1 MSDNFSKI
9 GVNIIKRWWII
20 VLLGIICAGALMFE
34 KNNVSEFS
42 IKSGDI
48 YISQAF
54 SVSKS
59 SGTEDVFRYD
69 KYLNA
74 NIFIGKFLPDAEQ
87 NFEFDKFDKGWSKL
101 SDSEKS
107 DWIRKHILPVY
118 FGEGQYEVTFILK
131 STDAKDSEYSEANL
145 NDFMN
150 YYINYIK
157 AQANNHVIT
166 ATNSISAYP
175 KEIPLSHKNI
185 VFKYGII
192 GFVLGCLIGIV
203 SIVIYT
209 LGRRHV

>member
-1 MSDNFSKI
+1 MSDNFGKI
-9 GVNIIKRWWII
+9 GVNIIKKWWII
-20 VLLGIICAGALMFE
+20 VLLGIICSGALMFE

-59 SGTEDVFRYD
+59 SVTEDVFRYD
-69 KYLNA
+69 KYLNS

-87 NFEFDKFDKGWSKL
+87 NFEFDKFDKGWNRL

-131 STDAKDSEYSEANL
+131 STDAKDNEYSEANL
-145 NDFMN
+145 NNFMN

-157 AQANNHVIT
+157 AQTNNHIIT

-175 KEIPLSHKNI
+175 NEILLSHKNI

-192 GFVLGCLIGIV
+192 GFILGCLIGIV
-203 SIVIYT
+203 SIAIYT

>member
-1 MSDNFSKI
+1 MNNNFKI
-9 GVNIIKRWWII
+9 ISGNIMKKWWII
-20 VLLGIICAGALMFE
+20 VLIGIICASALMFE
-34 KNNVSEFS
+34 KNNISEFS
-42 IKSGDI
+42 IKSGDM

-54 SVSKS
+54 SVGKS
-59 SGTEDVFRYD
+59 SRTEDVFRYD

-87 NFEFDKFDKGWSKL
+87 NFEFDKFDKGWNKL

-131 STDAKDSEYSEANL
+131 STDAKDNEYSEANL
-145 NDFMN
+145 NNFMN

-157 AQANNHVIT
+157 AQTNNHIIT

-175 KEIPLSHKNI
+175 NEILLSHKNI

-192 GFVLGCLIGIV
+192 GFILGCLIGIV
-203 SIVIYT
+203 SIAIYT